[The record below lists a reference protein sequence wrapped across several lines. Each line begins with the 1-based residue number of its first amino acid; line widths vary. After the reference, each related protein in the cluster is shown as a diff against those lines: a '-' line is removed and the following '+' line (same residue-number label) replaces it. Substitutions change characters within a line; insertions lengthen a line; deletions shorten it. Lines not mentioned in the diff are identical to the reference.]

1 MFERSCERLRYSL
14 TRLLSK
20 RLNGAFEVWKRYVRA
35 REAFEKDQA
44 SAVKKVVRF
53 SSASLRLG
61 RLGIN
66 GWMWCAGRRA
76 WRSSR
81 AVQPFYFVKQVNAML
96 RSTLQGSFEVWKEK
110 CRLMAQ
116 AEEEKRQQL
125 KLQTVGNG
133 TAAMG

>member
-44 SAVKKVVRF
+44 SAMKKVVRF
-53 SSASLRLG
+53 FRQRSFGKAWNKWMDVVRWEKGMEEQQGRAALLLRETA
-61 RLGIN
+61 N
-66 GWMWCAGRRA
+66 T
-76 WRSSR
+76 
-81 AVQPFYFVKQVNAML
+81 ML